1 MDEKKLKRRENK
13 INNQKN
19 KVLGFAKL
27 IPNQKNLINFKIE
40 IGLINLKLY
49 RNFKRIVKTNV
60 NLINFKV

>member
-27 IPNQKNLINFKIE
+27 IPNHKNLINFKIE

-49 RNFKRIVKTNV
+49 RNFKRFVKTNV
-60 NLINFKV
+60 NLINFIV

>member
-27 IPNQKNLINFKIE
+27 IPNHKNLINFKIE

-49 RNFKRIVKTNV
+49 RNFKRFVKD
-60 NLINFKV
+60 